1 MNTINPKQFRIL
13 AIAPVTR
20 GFGYAVLEG
29 QDTLVNWG
37 VKTVKGKGNK
47 NAKSLPK
54 VEELIAHY
62 QPGVLV
68 LEDASAK
75 GSLRHPRIR
84 RLCQQ
89 IIKVAA
95 THKVSV
101 KLFSREQVM
110 KLLIPDG
117 QGTKHA
123 LAEIV
128 ANRFPEQLGSKLPPK
143 RKAWMREHYQMGI
156 FDAVGLAL
164 MLRKYHAEHCL
175 EKNED
180 IK

>member
-1 MNTINPKQFRIL
+1 MNTINPKQLLIL

-20 GFGYAVLEG
+20 GFGFAVLEG
-29 QDTLVNWG
+29 RDMLVDWG

-47 NAKSLPK
+47 NAKSLAH
-54 VEELIAHY
+54 VEELIARY

-75 GSLRHPRIR
+75 GSRRHPRIR

-95 THKVSV
+95 TRKVSL
-101 KLFSREQVM
+101 KLFSREQV
-110 KLLIPDG
+110 LNTFIPDG

-123 LAEIV
+123 LAEII
-128 ANRFPEQLGSKLPPK
+128 AKQFSDQLGSKLPPK

-156 FDAVGLAL
+156 FDAAALAL
-164 MLRKYHAEHCL
+164 VLRKSHAER
-175 EKNED
+175 K
-180 IK
+180 